1 MAPTRTCFINIHI
14 TRTIFLFFAIFHTH
28 LNYANLIWGQNLNVV
43 SRIIILQKKTLRI
56 MSFQS
61 RHSHSSPLFEYNHLL
76 KPEYKVLIKNIL
88 FINKSLNNLLPLIF
102 KNWSIFGSGVHNYQA
117 VSSTSDKIL
126 KPSYRT
132 DSFTK
137 KLDRCRRQ

>member
-1 MAPTRTCFINIHI
+1 
-14 TRTIFLFFAIFHTH
+14 
-28 LNYANLIWGQNLNVV
+28 
-43 SRIIILQKKTLRI
+43 

-102 KNWSIFGSGVHNYQA
+102 KNWSIFCSGVHNYQT
-117 VSSTSDKIL
+117 VSSTSDKIFQ
-126 KPSYRT
+126 PSYRT
-132 DSFTK
+132 DSFRKNLITMGAINSYNK
-137 KLDRCRRQ
+137 TQYQSVICHWKHIAQAKLKVYTLKNTLKTINEDVERSKVEYKDLN